1 MVFAQWL
8 NRIPGVPLLILSS
21 ILNPAPLF
29 AGTDQSSLSM
39 NVIQYGSSATNSLLG
54 TTGYGF
60 TFLSEPRKAKIRLV
74 IGSQLELAQGLYA
87 QSDNATLM
95 RGAFLVG
102 THFFP
107 FKTEFVAPFIGT
119 YADIGWGYLSLNGT
133 DKSIGLNLGVTI
145 SGGAEVRFSRN
156 PDSIGLRIGSSYRLS
171 RGQFTGQ
178 GTIELDGLMFF
189 IGVAL

>member
-1 MVFAQWL
+1 MQWL
-8 NRIPGVPLLILSS
+8 TRIGGISLLMSSGILT
-21 ILNPAPLF
+21 PATLF
-29 AGTDQSSLSM
+29 AGTDQSSLSL

-54 TTGYGF
+54 TSGYGL

-87 QSDNATLM
+87 QTENATLM

-133 DKSIGLNLGVTI
+133 EKAIGLNVGITI

-178 GTIELDGLMFF
+178 GIIELDGLMIF